1 MSRPVSQISIV
12 GLGII
17 GGSIAKAA
25 RKYHPDVVIVA
36 WDKNPAFRRAALKK
50 KIVNRSMRPPEV
62 FDGSDIIFIC
72 VPPGEISSYMEQAAQ
87 RAPQTIITDVGS
99 VKNKLAKQFGN
110 SRYGN
115 LVLGHPMA
123 GRQTSGWAASDADLF
138 QGNTWVICPRPVN
151 SSRVMAK
158 LKTFVRKLGA
168 QPVEMTAREHD
179 RRVAVCSHLPQLL
192 ATALSEFA
200 ASEKSKDSLLLQA
213 AGQAFKDM
221 TRLAESPFALWQ
233 DIFSANEKEIE
244 KALDW
249 FLKILLRYR
258 KNIGKQTMEKSFKKA
273 AELKR
278 ELKDSKR

>member
-12 GLGII
+12 GLGLI
-17 GGSIAKAA
+17 GGSIAKAV

-36 WDKNPAFRRAALKK
+36 WDNNPAYRRASLKE
-50 KIVNRSMRPPEV
+50 KIVNRALRAPDV

-72 VPPGEISSYMEQAAQ
+72 VPPMDIAFYMEQAAQ
-87 RAPQTIITDVGS
+87 RMPQTIITDVGS
-99 VKNKLAKQFGN
+99 VKNGLAKQFGN

-123 GRQTSGWAASDADLF
+123 GKQTSGWAASDVDLF
-138 QGNTWVICPRPVN
+138 QGRTWVICPRPVN
-151 SSRVMAK
+151 SSHVLKK
-158 LKTFVRKLGA
+158 LKIFVRKLGA

-200 ASEKSKDSLLLQA
+200 MSEKSKDSHLLQA
-213 AGQAFKDM
+213 AGPAFKDM
-221 TRLAESPFALWQ
+221 TRLAESPYSLWQ

-244 KALDW
+244 KALNGFDN
-249 FLKILLRYR
+249 ILLHYR
-258 KNIGKQTMEKSFKKA
+258 KNIGKQTMEKSFRKA

-278 ELKDSKR
+278 ELKGSKR